1 MVDPAHDPLTGLP
14 DRTLLL
20 DRLEHALARARRNG
34 FPVAVLFCNLD
45 GFKTINSGL
54 GRAAG
59 DELLT
64 GVARR
69 LATCVRPADTVARL
83 GGDEFAVVLE
93 ELRDPGDAAR
103 AAERIVNALETPFEL
118 SAREVYVGAS
128 IGIATGV
135 ETAETML
142 RDADLAMHRAK
153 RDGRGSYALFEPRLH
168 AEVVDRLELEHD
180 LKRAIAEDQLELVY
194 QPIFSLRTGLVAG
207 LEALLRWQHPER
219 GRVRPTEFIP
229 LAEES
234 GQIHSLGQ
242 WVLDAACHQAA
253 LWRARYPGFP
263 GLQVGVNVSGAQ
275 LREPGIVDRVS
286 DALRASQL
294 DPGGLTLEIT
304 ESVLIDDTEMA
315 TRRLEDLKVLGVDL
329 AIDDFGIGY
338 SSLTY
343 LQRFPLD
350 NLKIDRTFV
359 ERIGTGAHEPAL
371 VRAIVDLADI
381 FDLRPIAEG
390 VTRPEQ
396 TERLLELG
404 CELGQGH
411 LLAEPLTAADAD
423 ALLLRV
429 GLLGAPGSRRA
440 APDPGDAPLGSRPS
454 DEQTEPAGGR
464 DPRNARRGGAGGAG
478 AG

>member
-1 MVDPAHDPLTGLP
+1 MADPAHDPLTGLP

-20 DRLEHALARARRNG
+20 DRLEHALARVERTG
-34 FPVAVLFCNLD
+34 MPVAVLFCNLD
-45 GFKTINSGL
+45 GFKKVNSAL

-59 DELLT
+59 DELLV

-69 LATCVRPADTVARL
+69 IATCVRPADSVARL

-103 AAERIVNALETPFEL
+103 AAERILRALETPFDL
-118 SAREVYVGAS
+118 SAREVYAGAS
-128 IGIATGV
+128 IGIATRAAS
-135 ETAETML
+135 AETLL

-153 RDGRGSYALFEPRLH
+153 REGRGRYALFEPRLH
-168 AEVVDRLELEHD
+168 AEVVEQLELEHD
-180 LKRAIAEDQLELVY
+180 LKRAIDGDKLELVY

-207 LEALLRWQHPER
+207 LEALVRWRHPAR
-219 GRVRPTEFIP
+219 GPVSPEEFIP

-234 GQIHSLGQ
+234 GQIHALGQ

-263 GLQVGVNVSGAQ
+263 GLRVGVNVSGAQ
-275 LREPGIVDRVS
+275 LREPEFVDRVRG
-286 DALRASQL
+286 ALSASQL
-294 DPGGLTLEIT
+294 DPTGLTLEIT
-304 ESVLIDDTEMA
+304 ESVLIDDTELA
-315 TRRLEDLKVLGVDL
+315 TGKLEELKRIGVDL

-350 NLKIDRTFV
+350 DLKIDRTFV
-359 ERIGTGAHEPAL
+359 ERVGTRSPEPAL
-371 VRAIVDLADI
+371 VRAIVDLAEI

-390 VTRPEQ
+390 VSRPEQ
-396 TERLLELG
+396 ADRLLELG
-404 CELGQGH
+404 CELGQGY
-411 LLAEPLTAADAD
+411 LLAEPLSAADAD
-423 ALLLRV
+423 ALLLGV
-429 GLLGAPGSRRA
+429 GLLGAPGPATGSS
-440 APDPGDAPLGSRPS
+440 LGSRPT
-454 DEQTEPAGGR
+454 DEESEPAGVR
-464 DPRNARRGGAGGAG
+464 DPGRARRGDGGSAG